1 MRFWLQYAA
10 SRVVLLFLLVATSLV
25 VLRYPAMVD
34 DSASHMAA
42 WAWVPAWSLPV
53 AQVGLPFLLA
63 FGWFAYFM
71 AAHRIGRPQ

>member
-1 MRFWLQYAA
+1 MTFWIQYTAKY
-10 SRVVLLFLLVATSLV
+10 VVLLTMLMATALML
-25 VLRYPAMVD
+25 LRYPAMLD

-42 WAWVPAWSLPV
+42 WAWVPAWLFPV

-71 AAHRIGRPQ
+71 AARRIGRPQ